1 MGKNKTRSKS
11 ALKQNSVTA
20 ENKRLGDDG
29 NINFTFKILSA
40 IGIIIIVSGHCYNGG
55 VSLMYDWFPK
65 YSYNLALFVFISG
78 YFYKEKH
85 EEHIF
90 KYIWGRT
97 KRLLI
102 PAYLWNIVYGIIA
115 FALTQVGYT
124 IAQGKFDLYNLFVMP
139 FIDGESFAYN
149 LGSWF
154 VYPLFCV
161 YVLTYYSANCSKRF
175 TGATSMSFLPC
186 ILQSE
191 FSVCN
196 TAFGILPQRVRCCY
210 CSGQCFFCRVLSL
223 ADFITKSLK
232 NTIISTALHILQSF
246 SEFSFFS
253 LHSVKILNTLRQS
266 A

>member
-90 KYIWGRT
+90 KYMGTDKTLVDSSVSMEHCLRNNCIRTYSGR
-97 KRLLI
+97 
-102 PAYLWNIVYGIIA
+102 
-115 FALTQVGYT
+115 
-124 IAQGKFDLYNLFVMP
+124 LY
-139 FIDGESFAYN
+139 D
-149 LGSWF
+149 
-154 VYPLFCV
+154 
-161 YVLTYYSANCSKRF
+161 
-175 TGATSMSFLPC
+175 
-186 ILQSE
+186 
-191 FSVCN
+191 
-196 TAFGILPQRVRCCY
+196 
-210 CSGQCFFCRVLSL
+210 CSGQ
-223 ADFITKSLK
+223 I
-232 NTIISTALHILQSF
+232 
-246 SEFSFFS
+246 
-253 LHSVKILNTLRQS
+253 
-266 A
+266 

>member
-11 ALKQNSVTA
+11 AFKQNSVTA

-115 FALTQVGYT
+115 FALT
-124 IAQGKFDLYNLFVMP
+124 
-139 FIDGESFAYN
+139 
-149 LGSWF
+149 
-154 VYPLFCV
+154 
-161 YVLTYYSANCSKRF
+161 
-175 TGATSMSFLPC
+175 
-186 ILQSE
+186 
-191 FSVCN
+191 
-196 TAFGILPQRVRCCY
+196 
-210 CSGQCFFCRVLSL
+210 
-223 ADFITKSLK
+223 
-232 NTIISTALHILQSF
+232 
-246 SEFSFFS
+246 
-253 LHSVKILNTLRQS
+253 
-266 A
+266 